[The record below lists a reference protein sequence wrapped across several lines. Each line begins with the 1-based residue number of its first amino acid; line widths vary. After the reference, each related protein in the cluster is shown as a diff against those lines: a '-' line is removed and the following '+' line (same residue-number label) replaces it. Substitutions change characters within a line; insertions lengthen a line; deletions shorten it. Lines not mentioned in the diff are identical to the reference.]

1 MEPSYRKNCVV
12 IDDDF
17 PGYSE
22 KCFNLA
28 SKYEQYI
35 ESIIV
40 PNGMIKDRL
49 ERMSIDIL
57 ETFELLNATAINL
70 LCVLKGGFKFA
81 SDLSEKIHNS
91 AVTRSKNIPIF
102 MDFIVSN
109 TYENDVVCHEP
120 QFHTYTN
127 LTSFKNKDVLIVEDL
142 LDSGTTLSSL
152 VPYIKSFE
160 PRSVLVACLLVKRRQ
175 DFSEFQPDFVGF
187 EVPNRFIVGYAID
200 YNDFFRDIPHIC
212 SINDEAKKIFAI
224 SKSDKYAK

>member
-40 PNGMIKDRL
+40 PNGMIKDRYDKC
-49 ERMSIDIL
+49 ST

-160 PRSVLVACLLVKRRQ
+160 PRSVLVA
-175 DFSEFQPDFVGF
+175 
-187 EVPNRFIVGYAID
+187 
-200 YNDFFRDIPHIC
+200 
-212 SINDEAKKIFAI
+212 
-224 SKSDKYAK
+224 

>member
-1 MEPSYRKNCVV
+1 
-12 IDDDF
+12 
-17 PGYSE
+17 
-22 KCFNLA
+22 
-28 SKYEQYI
+28 
-35 ESIIV
+35 
-40 PNGMIKDRL
+40 MIKDRL

-81 SDLSEKIHNS
+81 SDLSEKIHNT

-109 TYENDVVCHEP
+109 TYENDVVGHEP

-127 LTSFKNKDVLIVEDL
+127 LTSFKDKDVLIVEDL

-175 DFSEFQPDFVGF
+175 DFSEFQLDYDPLVYLLVLKFQIGSLLDMLSTTMIFFGIYHIYVQSMMKQRKYSPY
-187 EVPNRFIVGYAID
+187 PNQINMLNKD
-200 YNDFFRDIPHIC
+200 Y
-212 SINDEAKKIFAI
+212 
-224 SKSDKYAK
+224 